1 MRVVLQRVSSAR
13 VRVEGEIVGEIGS
26 GLLLLC
32 AFRQNDGEKELR
44 WMAEKCQDLRIFPDS
59 DGKMNLSL
67 RDTGAAI
74 LAVSQFTLYG
84 NCSKGRRP
92 SFVGAADADQA
103 SGLYDDFLGILRE
116 SDLLVEGGVF
126 QAHMKVELENDGP
139 VTLLLEKEA
148 E

>member
-32 AFRQNDGEKELR
+32 AFRQEDSEKELR
-44 WMAEKCQDLRIFPDS
+44 WMAEKCQDLRVFPDGE
-59 DGKMNLSL
+59 GKMNLSL
-67 RDTGAAI
+67 RDTGASI

-92 SFVGAADADQA
+92 SFVGAADADRA
-103 SGLYDDFLGILRE
+103 SVLYEDFLGILRE
-116 SDLLVEGGVF
+116 SDLPVEGGVF
-126 QAHMKVELENDGP
+126 QAHMKVELVNDGP